1 MKPPR
6 PPKPR
11 LSSASSSDIIETKWN
26 NVPHDNLGFMTDMTS
41 SHNNHTNQN
50 NHINQNFN
58 STTDNTVSINK
69 TIASNDDNSTDETV
83 EYKPV
88 KVSELRKK
96 FENLK

>member
-26 NVPHDNLGFMTDMTS
+26 NAPHDNLGFMTDNQTTS
-41 SHNNHTNQN
+41 SHNDQN

-58 STTDNTVSINK
+58 STDNTVSINK
-69 TIASNDDNSTDETV
+69 TIASNDDNSTNETV

>member
-26 NVPHDNLGFMTDMTS
+26 NVPHDNLGFMT
-41 SHNNHTNQN
+41 NNQTNWSQNNQN